1 MHDINWPQM
10 RSSMNQYGFKHRFLC
25 LVALSCFG
33 LSAVAQA
40 DIYVYR
46 NFYGRMTFSDRPI
59 RQEGYELTK
68 RIYTRSSN
76 PLTTPSKRKSGG
88 DDFVPR
94 LTRRSLDFDS
104 QIHTAARSYD
114 VDPSLIKAVIHVESH
129 FNPQATSRVG
139 AQGLMQLMPGT
150 ADQYSVQDAFDPQE
164 NIRAGSKHLSYLL
177 KKYNY
182 NLDFALAAY
191 NAGEAKVSQYGG
203 VPPYRETQDYV
214 RRVKQAQEQYRL
226 AANP

>member
-1 MHDINWPQM
+1 
-10 RSSMNQYGFKHRFLC
+10 MNHNGIRTRLITLVTFCC
-25 LVALSCFG
+25 LWLTTT
-33 LSAVAQA
+33 AQA

-76 PLTTPSKRKSGG
+76 PLTTPSRRVSGN
-88 DDFVPR
+88 DAMPR
-94 LTRRSLDFDS
+94 FSSASRSIDFDN
-104 QIHTAARSYD
+104 QIHRAAQSYD

-129 FNPQATSRVG
+129 FNPQAVSRVG

-150 ADQYSVQDAFDPQE
+150 ADQYSVQDPFDPRE

-177 KKYNY
+177 RKYNY
-182 NLDFALAAY
+182 NLDLALAAY
-191 NAGEAKVSQYGG
+191 NAGEARVSQYGG
-203 VPPYRETQDYV
+203 VPPYRETQNYV

>member
-1 MHDINWPQM
+1 
-10 RSSMNQYGFKHRFLC
+10 MNKFGIKNSLIALAILPC
-25 LVALSCFG
+25 LWVSTL
-33 LSAVAQA
+33 AQA

-76 PLTTPSKRKSGG
+76 PLTTPSKRKSGSN
-88 DDFVPR
+88 DFTPQIARKSV
-94 LTRRSLDFDS
+94 DFDS

-182 NLDFALAAY
+182 NLDLALAAY
-191 NAGEAKVSQYGG
+191 NAGEARVSQYGG
-203 VPPYRETQDYV
+203 IPPYRETQNYV